1 MTEREITR
9 RVPKALTSNLFIPN
23 YARIG
28 FPVPCRTDA
37 PWCPECGQTLPNHWA
52 GCPSEHAFDAVGLE
66 CPGAVGAARGVA
78 HPYQTGADA
87 VNHTPREVP

>member
-1 MTEREITR
+1 MDREITR

-28 FPVPCRTDA
+28 FPVPRRTDA

-52 GCPSEHAFDAVGLE
+52 GCPSEHAFDAVSSGESE
-66 CPGAVGAARGVA
+66 CPGDAANVPGPTDPFVA
-78 HPYQTGADA
+78 GADEDA
-87 VNHTPREVP
+87 R